1 MALKVYDTL
10 RRKKEEFKPVR
21 EGKVGIYFCGM
32 TVQDKPHM
40 GHMLAFV
47 AGDMIKRYLR
57 FSGYDVTYIQN
68 FTDVD
73 DKIIAKANEE
83 GVEYQ
88 EIAERYIGEYFKYEK
103 ELNILPAD
111 KYPRATEH
119 IGDIIGM
126 VQKLIDKGAAYESG
140 GDVYFRVRKCSFY
153 GKLSG
158 RKIDELKSGAR
169 IETGDSK
176 EDDLDFTLWKAA
188 KEGEPAWES
197 PWGRGRPGWHIECS
211 VMSMKYLG
219 ETVDMHGGGQ
229 DLVFPH
235 HENEIAQ
242 SESAT
247 GHSYVNYWLHNGL
260 LNLQGEKMSKSTGH
274 FFSIEDIC
282 REFSGEVVRFYL
294 LSTHFRSRT
303 EFGRDRLGE
312 AEAGFERIKNIC
324 VYLDEL
330 SSSATAK
337 GEKSPIVD
345 GGDKFRDFVDDVEKD
360 FFAAMDDDFNSG
372 EAIGHIFRLVKEI
385 NRIKAENPELLVGDP
400 AAVKRIVSLFELFD
414 TILGLFRDGLP
425 TSGMEFPD
433 EIGLLV
439 AKREK
444 ARKNEDWGSA
454 DSLRDEILGMGYIVE
469 DCPDGPKVKP
479 VKGH

>member
-1 MALKVYDTL
+1 MVLKVYDTL

-57 FSGYDVTYIQN
+57 YSGYDVTYIQN

-73 DKIIAKANEE
+73 DKIIARANEE
-83 GVEYQ
+83 GKEYS

-111 KYPRATEH
+111 RYPRATDH
-119 IGDIIGM
+119 IGDIIDM
-126 VQKLIDKGAAYESG
+126 VSRLIDSGAAYESG
-140 GDVYFRVRKCSFY
+140 GDVYFKVRECPFY
-153 GKLSG
+153 GELSG
-158 RKIDELKSGAR
+158 RKIDDLRAGAR
-169 IETGDSK
+169 IEIGESK
-176 EDDLDFTLWKAA
+176 QDALDFTLWKAA
-188 KEGEPAWES
+188 KEGEPAWDS

-242 SESAT
+242 SKSLT
-247 GHSYVNYWLHNGL
+247 GKSYVNYWMHNGL
-260 LNLQGEKMSKSTGH
+260 LNLRGEKMSKSTGH

-282 REFSGEVVRFYL
+282 QEFSGEVVRFYL

-303 EFGRDRLGE
+303 EFGRDRLKE
-312 AEAGFERIKNIC
+312 AESGFERIRNTC

-330 SSSATAK
+330 SRYDPEDGSSTA
-337 GEKSPIVD
+337 GD
-345 GGDKFRDFVDDVEKD
+345 GIARLLDFAEEVRKD
-360 FFAAMDDDFNSG
+360 FIAAMDDDFNSG
-372 EAIGHIFRLVKEI
+372 EAIGHIFRLVREI
-385 NRIKAENPELLVGDP
+385 NRIKADNPGMSEAGRDAVGRLLGH
-400 AAVKRIVSLFELFD
+400 FELFD
-414 TILGLFRDGLP
+414 TILGLFREGLP
-425 TSGMEFPD
+425 RSEMVIPAEVS
-433 EIGLLV
+433 LLV
-439 AKREK
+439 EKREE
-444 ARKNEDWGSA
+444 ARKSKDWELA
-454 DSLRDEILGMGYIVE
+454 DRLRSEILALGYVVE
-469 DCPDGPKVKP
+469 DRAEGPALKETKDR
-479 VKGH
+479 

>member
-1 MALKVYDTL
+1 MTLKVYDTL

-57 FSGYDVTYIQN
+57 YSGYDVTYIQN

-83 GVEYQ
+83 GLEYQ
-88 EIAERYIGEYFKYEK
+88 DIAERYIGEYFKYEK

-126 VQKLIDKGAAYESG
+126 VQKLIDKGAAYESE
-140 GDVYFRVRKCSFY
+140 GDVYFRVRQCSFY

-247 GHSYVNYWLHNGL
+247 GHNYVNYWLHNGL

-282 REFSGEVVRFYL
+282 QEFSGEVVRFYL

-303 EFGRDRLGE
+303 EFGRDRLKE
-312 AEAGFERIKNIC
+312 AEAGFERIKNVCI
-324 VYLDEL
+324 YLDEL
-330 SSSATAK
+330 SSSAPAEGVESPAANG
-337 GEKSPIVD
+337 GERLL
-345 GGDKFRDFVDDVEKD
+345 GFVDDVEKD

-385 NRIKAENPELLVGDP
+385 NRIKAENPGLLGHDP
-400 AAVKRIVSLFELFD
+400 EAVKRVLSLFGLFD

-425 TSGMEFPD
+425 SSGLELPD
-433 EIGLLV
+433 EVGLLV
-439 AKREK
+439 AKREE
-444 ARKNEDWGSA
+444 ARKEGDWGSA
-454 DSLRDEILGMGYIVE
+454 DRLRDEILGMGFMVE
-469 DCPDGPKVKP
+469 DGPAGPKIKP
-479 VKGH
+479 LKGH